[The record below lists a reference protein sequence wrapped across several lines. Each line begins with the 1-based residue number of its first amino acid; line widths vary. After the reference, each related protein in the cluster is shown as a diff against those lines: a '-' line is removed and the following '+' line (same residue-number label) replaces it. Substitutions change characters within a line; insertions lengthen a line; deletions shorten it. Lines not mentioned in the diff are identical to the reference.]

1 MNQLQKYTWLI
12 ETIRRAG
19 RISHKELSE
28 RWGHNKELSDCRPLH
43 RATFNRWRDAIFEQF
58 GIIIDCQKTGGY
70 LYYIANPEDIDENK
84 LKKWMLDSFAVGN
97 LISENLSLKGR
108 ILVDEIPSGRA
119 YLTTIMEA
127 MKDNKVLEI
136 TYCPFS
142 KGKCY
147 TFPIEPYCI
156 KMVDNR
162 WYVLAHNLNYGDLR
176 TYGLDRIESVVNTG
190 ETFVMPKDFN
200 ADEYFATAYGIVVRE
215 DVLPQRIVIRA
226 NGAHKNYLKSLPLHH
241 SQKVIQDCD
250 EYADFELYLSPT
262 YDFVMKLL
270 QFGAMVEVISP
281 AALRT
286 TMKEW
291 ITDMYNMYIY
301 G

>member
-28 RWGHNKELSDCRPLH
+28 RWEHNKELSDCRPLH

-142 KGKCY
+142 KSKCY

-241 SQKVIQDCD
+241 SQKVIQDCN